1 MASHLVLSRLVR
13 NQSLVTWLIYSWNL
27 NMTLI
32 TKKQNKKCKLKK
44 KNVSGLDRPLPPQGP
59 WVVLLF
65 LHRFHAPACV
75 DTITEDA
82 EDTRIFKQH

>member
-1 MASHLVLSRLVR
+1 
-13 NQSLVTWLIYSWNL
+13 
-27 NMTLI
+27 MTQI
-32 TKKQNKKCKLKK
+32 NKKRKKCKLK

-82 EDTRIFKQH
+82 EEHGYLNNIRC

>member
-32 TKKQNKKCKLKK
+32 TKKKKKMQTKK

-82 EDTRIFKQH
+82 RIFKQH

>member
-1 MASHLVLSRLVR
+1 M
-13 NQSLVTWLIYSWNL
+13 QTE
-27 NMTLI
+27 
-32 TKKQNKKCKLKK
+32 KK

-82 EDTRIFKQH
+82 EEHGYLNNIKC

>member
-1 MASHLVLSRLVR
+1 M
-13 NQSLVTWLIYSWNL
+13 QT
-27 NMTLI
+27 
-32 TKKQNKKCKLKK
+32 KK

-65 LHRFHAPACV
+65 LHRFRAPACV

-82 EDTRIFKQH
+82 RIFKQH

>member
-1 MASHLVLSRLVR
+1 M
-13 NQSLVTWLIYSWNL
+13 QT
-27 NMTLI
+27 
-32 TKKQNKKCKLKK
+32 KK

-82 EDTRIFKQH
+82 EEHGYLNNIRC

>member
-1 MASHLVLSRLVR
+1 
-13 NQSLVTWLIYSWNL
+13 
-27 NMTLI
+27 MTLI
-32 TKKQNKKCKLKK
+32 TMQQKKMQTNK

-59 WVVLLF
+59 CVVLLF

-82 EDTRIFKQH
+82 EDARIFKQH